1 MFKRRNAERRLTLAG
16 HLRELRN
23 RLLWSAGF
31 ILLGAIGGWF
41 LFEPVFSILQQPIDQ
56 VARDRNTTAVVNFSG
71 VASAFD
77 LRIQVSIFLGVLIT
91 SPIWLWNFWAFISP
105 GLKKKEKKYAIGFVV
120 AAVPLF
126 LIGTALAW
134 VSLPLFVIILIGF
147 TPEGSSNVMNAS
159 EYVLFA
165 IRILLVF
172 GLAFVMPVILV
183 IMNLLGVV
191 SARGILKGWRLALF
205 LIAFVS
211 ALATPAADPMSM
223 FLLMLPLSLLFFGA
237 VGIAW
242 INDARRSK
250 RQEKLLEEVFAEP
263 DVE

>member
-1 MFKRRNAERRLTLAG
+1 MFKRRNAERRMTLSG

-23 RLLWSAGF
+23 RLSWSAGF
-31 ILLGAIGGWF
+31 ILLGAVGGWF

-56 VARDRNTTAVVNFSG
+56 IARDRGTTAVVNFSG

-77 LRIQVSIFLGVLIT
+77 LRIQLSIFLGVLVT
-91 SPIWLWNFWAFISP
+91 APIWLWNFWAFLSP
-105 GLKKKEKKYAIGFVV
+105 GLKKRERKYAIGFVA

-126 LIGTALAW
+126 LIGTAFAW
-134 VSLPLFVIILIGF
+134 ISLPLFVIILIGF
-147 TPEGSSNVMNAS
+147 TPEGSSNVINAS

-172 GLAFVMPVILV
+172 GLAFVMPVVLV
-183 IMNLLGVV
+183 VLNLLGVV
-191 SARGILKGWRLALF
+191 TAKGILKGWRLAIF

-223 FLLMLPLSLLFFGA
+223 FLLMLPLTILYFAA
-237 VGIAW
+237 VGISW
-242 INDARRSK
+242 INDKRRSK
-250 RQEKLLEEVFAEP
+250 RQDALLEEAFAEP
-263 DVE
+263 DSD